1 MLMGFLV
8 FESILLLLGLAM
20 LVRPKTAN
28 LIQRRIMCTL
38 RLGRR
43 ESLDRPIPKW
53 RNAATAVIG
62 VAVIAFVISD
72 WSGLRICRLDAD
84 VKTATSGSLSPE
96 MIKQVDDL
104 VVPGIESGDHVGMVV
119 GIINGGRIWT
129 RGYGRRSTGSD
140 DPPDG
145 DSVFEIGSITKTFTS
160 TALAVMSIR
169 GRVRLDDSVGRY
181 LPSSVRVPEH
191 GAKQI
196 TLESLAMHTSG
207 LPRVADNMGLFSD
220 FSGDPYA
227 GYRDEQLY
235 EFLNTHKLR
244 RSPGTEHEYSNLG
257 MGLLGLALCRKAG
270 AGYEQMVTGLVC
282 KPLGLRD
289 TTVTLSDS
297 QRVRLVQG
305 YAIQERVGNVMI
317 AVPSEN
323 WSFQDCTAGAGALKS
338 TANDMLRYLKANMAA
353 PGNELGQALQTL
365 HTPRLK
371 IDDVEGVGLGWFM
384 LSVPWAD
391 EPVIWHNGGTGG
403 YRSFVGFCKKR
414 KLGVVVLANSSTDVD
429 VTALR
434 ILKAMI
440 GRNGQ

>member
-20 LVRPKTAN
+20 LVRPNAAN
-28 LIQRRIMCTL
+28 ALERRVLCAL
-38 RLGRR
+38 RLRKR
-43 ESLDRPIPKW
+43 ETCDRTIPGW
-53 RNAATAVIG
+53 RKVATAVAGAIL
-62 VAVIAFVISD
+62 VAFVASD
-72 WSGLRICRLDAD
+72 WSGLRICRLDPD
-84 VKTATSGSLSPE
+84 VKMATSGSLPPE
-96 MIKQVDDL
+96 MIKQIDDL
-104 VVPGIESGDHVGMVV
+104 VIPEIRSGRHIGTVV
-119 GIINGGRIWT
+119 GIIDGDKIWT
-129 RGYGRRSTGSD
+129 RGYGRTSTASS
-140 DPPDG
+140 DPPNG

-235 EFLNTHKLR
+235 EFLNAHKLR
-244 RSPGTEHEYSNLG
+244 RSPGAEHEYSNLG
-257 MGLLGLALCRKAG
+257 MGLLGLALCRTAG

-282 KPLGLRD
+282 KPLGLRN

-323 WSFQDCTAGAGALKS
+323 WSFRDCTAGAGALKS

-384 LSVPWAD
+384 LNVPWAD

-414 KLGVVVLANSSTDVD
+414 KLGVVVLANSSNDVD